1 MVRGV
6 EGSGGG
12 REKDK
17 KERKEKRREEKRRRR
32 LRAGWR
38 VEECEGRVET
48 VIWVLWWLLERWEED
63 GGRLSG
69 LGRGERR
76 CG

>member
-1 MVRGV
+1 MIRGV

-17 KERKEKRREEKRRRR
+17 KDEKERKEGRRDEKRRRR

-48 VIWVLWWLLERWEED
+48 VPWVLWRLIER
-63 GGRLSG
+63 
-69 LGRGERR
+69 
-76 CG
+76 